1 MQWVLHRKLTS
12 VDELFESLRTICN
25 DDYDELQ
32 QQQVQADIWNM
43 ILKSPY
49 KSSPL
54 AALPKTYD
62 GAIRAMNVGI
72 TQTEEEQAIR
82 SLEYLEQHGKC
93 LDHIQPKNS
102 TISHAGRGAFA
113 TRFLPKGAVVS
124 SAPLIHIPDRDVLI
138 MYADT
143 EDGEK
148 RDLSKPIGQQ
158 LFSS

>member
-82 SLEYLEQHGKC
+82 SLEYRTTWQMPRSYPTKEFDYITCWKRC
-93 LDHIQPKNS
+93 LCYTIFTKGGSCIVCS
-102 TISHAGRGAFA
+102 T
-113 TRFLPKGAVVS
+113 
-124 SAPLIHIPDRDVLI
+124 
-138 MYADT
+138 DT
-143 EDGEK
+143 YP
-148 RDLSKPIGQQ
+148 R
-158 LFSS
+158 